1 MAVTFWQ
8 WDDKDLVPADMDRFV
23 EDGSLDDNV
32 DSFLSH
38 NDTDPI
44 DAVGRCMDV
53 SKGQSLCV

>member
-1 MAVTFWQ
+1 MMKEVNLQ
-8 WDDKDLVPADMDRFV
+8 ADMERFV

-38 NDTDPI
+38 DNIDPC

-53 SKGQSLCV
+53 NKGVIVVLLCL

>member
-1 MAVTFWQ
+1 MQ
-8 WDDKDLVPADMDRFV
+8 ADMERFV

-38 NDTDPI
+38 DNIDPC

-53 SKGQSLCV
+53 SKGVIVVLLCL